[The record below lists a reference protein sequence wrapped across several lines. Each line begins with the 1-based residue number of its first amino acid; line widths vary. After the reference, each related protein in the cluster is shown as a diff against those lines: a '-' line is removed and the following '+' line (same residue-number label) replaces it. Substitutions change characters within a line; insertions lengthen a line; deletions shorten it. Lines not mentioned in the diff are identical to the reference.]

1 MLESELEI
9 LFDDHI
15 NILSKQSKMV
25 IILVWMLSYSKWFDV
40 MGGVKTLSDWELR
53 ERIIDFRVDD
63 LILIYILMGSG
74 KKTLVNAFYFIW

>member
-1 MLESELEI
+1 
-9 LFDDHI
+9 
-15 NILSKQSKMV
+15 
-25 IILVWMLSYSKWFDV
+25 MLSYSKWFDV

-74 KKTLVNAFYFIW
+74 KKTLVNAFYFI

>member
-1 MLESELEI
+1 
-9 LFDDHI
+9 
-15 NILSKQSKMV
+15 
-25 IILVWMLSYSKWFDV
+25 MLSYSKWFDV

-74 KKTLVNAFYFIW
+74 KKTLVNAFSLIIVGSRKSEVGGRKSEIT